1 MTAGQKRFDD
11 WLAGRAEQAGGRAA
25 FLRADGRADESHWES
40 IRRNVFSLFRD
51 VLSAAQKANGGE
63 EQAARRFFAEKLGVI
78 PASWETALQRAERQE
93 DTDRARDRAREA
105 GRCRGDPRGAR
116 RAVGGK
122 AMTETQALQLFK
134 CLADKSRLQILKSL
148 AREDLYV
155 ERLSE
160 RLGLSASTVSFH
172 LRKLTEAG
180 AVTAHKSQYYTIYAL
195 NRSLFETKLLDVL
208 EERPEDWELQRRRDE
223 AYRQK
228 VLDAFFED
236 GRLRA
241 IPAQLK
247 KKRIVLAEIARAFE
261 PGRSY
266 PEREVNLILAAFHDD
281 FCTLRRDLVGEGFLT
296 RAGGLYQKEEQ
307 H

>member
-1 MTAGQKRFDD
+1 
-11 WLAGRAEQAGGRAA
+11 
-25 FLRADGRADESHWES
+25 
-40 IRRNVFSLFRD
+40 
-51 VLSAAQKANGGE
+51 
-63 EQAARRFFAEKLGVI
+63 
-78 PASWETALQRAERQE
+78 
-93 DTDRARDRAREA
+93 
-105 GRCRGDPRGAR
+105 
-116 RAVGGK
+116 
-122 AMTETQALQLFK
+122 MTETQALQLFK

-172 LRKLTEAG
+172 LKKLTEAG
-180 AVTAHKSQYYTIYAL
+180 AVTAHKNQYYTIYAL